1 MELPFRIFPFRWKQ
15 RSFIRKSHKHFK
27 NNVFKQVPIM
37 AVVYL
42 PRVQVYQQLQESDV
56 VFGLGKQSKRLMNVE
71 LAPVV
76 CANPA
81 VTLDSSFGV

>member
-1 MELPFRIFPFRWKQ
+1 M
-15 RSFIRKSHKHFK
+15 
-27 NNVFKQVPIM
+27 FKQVPIM